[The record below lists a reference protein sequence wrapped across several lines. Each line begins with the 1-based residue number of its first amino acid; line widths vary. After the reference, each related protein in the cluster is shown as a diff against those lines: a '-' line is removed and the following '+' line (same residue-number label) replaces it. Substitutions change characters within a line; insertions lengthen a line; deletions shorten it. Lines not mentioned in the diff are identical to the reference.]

1 MEATTYTTWA
11 EGMRGHLIQFR
22 CHAYDAVELAHVY
35 HGGNRAHHLGYQALC
50 ATRGAVA
57 RPSSIIVYTS
67 SDSDVHAS
75 RLVCDIIIVD
85 VQDTAT
91 SLAETILWAG
101 LAHPMPGAPATY
113 LSAYAEA
120 ESAAGV
126 FSVFPPALAKS
137 PEVCPDRLRAFTTSS
152 RALHFGGEEDRD
164 AYSVSNRSTLCCA
177 SHMGGVG
184 ELPARCRP
192 GHILARPLS
201 PPSQQPLHQGKHH
214 PLWLWH

>member
-1 MEATTYTTWA
+1 M
-11 EGMRGHLIQFR
+11 
-22 CHAYDAVELAHVY
+22 
-35 HGGNRAHHLGYQALC
+35 
-50 ATRGAVA
+50 ATRPCAPPGGAVA
-57 RPSSIIVYTS
+57 RPSSIIVYMS

-85 VQDTAT
+85 VQGTAT

-113 LSAYAEA
+113 LSAYTEA
-120 ESAAGV
+120 ESAAAGV
-126 FSVFPPALAKS
+126 FSVFTPALAKS
-137 PEVCPDRLRAFTTSS
+137 LEVLPRQAKSSLHNLFPRTALWWRGRQRRL
-152 RALHFGGEEDRD
+152 
-164 AYSVSNRSTLCCA
+164 LCQP
-177 SHMGGVG
+177 HGGVG

-192 GHILARPLS
+192 GPILARPLS